1 MKRGGHAGE
10 GVMGRRGLTPGT
22 RPLGRRP
29 KGAGGGA
36 ETRAAILDA
45 AMESFA
51 EHGFDGTSI
60 RKIAKR
66 AGVATGLIFHYF
78 GAKEGLLEALI
89 DERTALP
96 LLSSTIDEIMEGE
109 PRPDAHE
116 VMRRV
121 GVSAYD
127 MARHAAPMLRIMV
140 REVLQRERVRTHWDR
155 ARQLAFHALGHALS
169 ETAPADLGRHASF
182 EIARTFLD
190 AVLFE
195 ALFGPEADAYE
206 LVASIVRTVR
216 LPDGLP
222 GRAGS
227 DGQEV
232 KGTIP

>member
-1 MKRGGHAGE
+1 MA
-10 GVMGRRGLTPGT
+10 L
-22 RPLGRRP
+22 
-29 KGAGGGA
+29 
-36 ETRAAILDA
+36 
-45 AMESFA
+45 FA
-51 EHGFDGTSI
+51 EHGFDATPV
-60 RKIAKR
+60 KEIAAT

-96 LLSSTIDEIMEGE
+96 LLSSTIAEIAASE

-116 VMRRV
+116 VLRRV

-140 REVLQRERVRTHWDR
+140 REVLHRERVRTHWDR
-155 ARQLAFHALGHALS
+155 ARQLAFHALGQALS
-169 ETAPADLGRHASF
+169 ETAPADLDRQASF
-182 EIARTFLD
+182 EIVRTFLD

-222 GRAGS
+222 SRAGS
-227 DGQEV
+227 DGQE
-232 KGTIP
+232 